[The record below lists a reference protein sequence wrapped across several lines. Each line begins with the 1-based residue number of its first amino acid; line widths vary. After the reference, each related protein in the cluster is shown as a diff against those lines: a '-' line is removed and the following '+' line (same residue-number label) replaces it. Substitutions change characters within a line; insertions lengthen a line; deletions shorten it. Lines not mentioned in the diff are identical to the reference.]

1 MKLFKEK
8 WRSLSGKI
16 TPSTEEYDSNKP
28 EIENLKTWS
37 RQGQKNIYSNT
48 YVDTSQRLQ
57 AYFHLMKQWRGS
69 VFKLIWHDLLVFVTA
84 YTFIAILYRYVLFDY
99 SVGKEFL
106 EVVCIYCS
114 RYESRHESHLQLF
127 ENQL

>member
-1 MKLFKEK
+1 M
-8 WRSLSGKI
+8 
-16 TPSTEEYDSNKP
+16 EEYDSNKP

-84 YTFIAILYRYVLFDY
+84 YTFIAILYRYVLFDN

-114 RYESRHESHLQLF
+114 RYEGRLDTDHIF
-127 ENQL
+127 IFF